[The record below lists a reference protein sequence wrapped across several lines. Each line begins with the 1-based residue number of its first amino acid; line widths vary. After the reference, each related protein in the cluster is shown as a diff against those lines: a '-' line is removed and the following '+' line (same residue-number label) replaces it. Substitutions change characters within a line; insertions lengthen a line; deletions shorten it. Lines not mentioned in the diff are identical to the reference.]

1 MSANRTSGGIY
12 GSSGKNV
19 NPIYAQIQKINNY
32 VTNASKEFTEQRTAK
47 AKYGADSKQYKEAN
61 RQVKGAVLQARRYD
75 SNGNQIK

>member
-19 NPIYAQIQKINNY
+19 NP
-32 VTNASKEFTEQRTAK
+32 SKEFTEQRTAK